1 YYPAGYSVGI
11 RMGESD
17 EEILR
22 KIRELRRDPAKW
34 DAYIASRAD
43 KVLDN
48 WPRRATRKHS
58 KNSSK
63 SS

>member
-1 YYPAGYSVGI
+1 MV
-11 RMGESD
+11 ESD

-22 KIRELRRDPAKW
+22 KIRELMRDPAKW

-48 WPRRATRKHS
+48 WPTRRKVTGAPRK
-58 KNSSK
+58 NFGK
-63 SS
+63 SF